1 MKIEFGQP
9 GRPSDHTFKN
19 REKIKFKLE
28 EEMKPDNE
36 AHTDGWYT
44 AHDYMQVW
52 EKNGGGRICIMANGA
67 EMYRQLSLDEQKKY
81 CRLIAAAPD
90 LLAACEE
97 AKLIYQEKHQGGE
110 SYDRLCAAIKAA
122 REGK

>member
-28 EEMKPDNE
+28 EDKE

-90 LLAACEE
+90 LLSVLELAL
-97 AKLIYQEKHQGGE
+97 KLSSKNVAWA
-110 SYDRLCAAIKAA
+110 DDARAAIKAA